1 MKLKYILGFVV
12 VIALVIV
19 YYKFNPEMYN
29 LFPACPFHKYVGLDC
44 PGCGSQRAI
53 HALLHGNILLAA
65 NYNLL
70 LVISLPFLLVHFGL
84 KIYSYFTKQ
93 DKTWKFWY
101 KPSTPKIIFAI
112 VIVFWVLRNIP
123 YQPFN
128 YLAS

>member
-1 MKLKYILGFVV
+1 MNLKYILGFVAV
-12 VIALVIV
+12 VALIIV

-53 HALLHGNILLAA
+53 HALLHGKILLAI

-84 KIYSYFTKQ
+84 KIYSYFAKK
-93 DKTWKFWY
+93 DKTWIFWY
-101 KPSTPKIIFAI
+101 RPVTPKIIFGI
-112 VIVFWVLRNIP
+112 VLTFWVLRNIP
-123 YQPFN
+123 CQPFN